1 MCSTVACAMRNGYLD
16 IFAKWS
22 NPYSVE
28 ETSSGDVRGVS
39 CVIVLLHSSL

>member
-22 NPYSVE
+22 NPHSVE
-28 ETSSGDVRGVS
+28 ETLEGDVRGVS